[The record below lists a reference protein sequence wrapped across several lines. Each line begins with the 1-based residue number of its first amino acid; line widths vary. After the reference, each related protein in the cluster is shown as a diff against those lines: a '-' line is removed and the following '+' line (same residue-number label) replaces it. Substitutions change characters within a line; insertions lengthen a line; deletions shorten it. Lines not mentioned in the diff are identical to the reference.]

1 MIKKTKLIMLAGAV
15 VAGIGALCVFGR
27 KVKHTDDEDEMG
39 INEIFSNCKEMFDEV
54 PVATLNAVY
63 KNAEKLYTALGHMYY
78 LGYDKDG
85 DFIKAKVIDDEDDTY
100 VQIYYI
106 DGKVQWRLAIC

>member
-39 INEIFSNCKEMFDEV
+39 INEIFSNCK
-54 PVATLNAVY
+54 
-63 KNAEKLYTALGHMYY
+63 
-78 LGYDKDG
+78 
-85 DFIKAKVIDDEDDTY
+85 
-100 VQIYYI
+100 
-106 DGKVQWRLAIC
+106 

>member
-1 MIKKTKLIMLAGAV
+1 MVKKTKLIMLAGAV

-63 KNAEKLYTALGHMYY
+63 KNAEKLYTDLGHMNYI
-78 LGYDKDG
+78 GYDKDG

-106 DGKVQWRLAIC
+106 DDKIQWRLTIC

>member
-1 MIKKTKLIMLAGAV
+1 MRKKTKLIMLAGAV
-15 VAGIGALCVFGR
+15 VAGIGALCVFG
-27 KVKHTDDEDEMG
+27 KKLKHTDDEDEMG

-54 PVATLNAVY
+54 PVATLNAIY

-100 VQIYYI
+100 VKIYCI
-106 DGKVQWRLAIC
+106 DDEIQWRLAIC

>member
-85 DFIKAKVIDDEDDTY
+85 DFINAKVIDDEDDTY

-106 DGKVQWRLAIC
+106 DGKIQWRLAIC

>member
-15 VAGIGALCVFGR
+15 VAGIGALCVFGK

-85 DFIKAKVIDDEDDTY
+85 DFIKVKVIDDEDDTY

-106 DGKVQWRLAIC
+106 DGKIQWRLAIC

>member
-1 MIKKTKLIMLAGAV
+1 MRKKTKLIMLAGAV
-15 VAGIGALCVFGR
+15 VVGIGALCVIGR
-27 KVKHTDDEDEMG
+27 KVKRNDDEDEMG

-63 KNAEKLYTALGHMYY
+63 KNAEKLYTDLGYMYY

-85 DFIKAKVIDDEDDTY
+85 DFIKAKVIDGEDDIY
-100 VQIYYI
+100 VQIYCVDDEI
-106 DGKVQWRLAIC
+106 QWRLAIC